1 MPAECCSVV
10 FLSKLILQLLT
21 VTLSNFELI
30 IELET
35 IETLFVPSAVTFSKC
50 RSVTLE
56 DFKLPKKLWYIFF
69 CISENTGNLPFLIVW
84 LLPMNWT
91 VKLPKQLDKESLI

>member
-56 DFKLPKKLWYIFF
+56 DFDTYFF
-69 CISENTGNLPFLIVW
+69 VYQKIQVIYHF
-84 LLPMNWT
+84 
-91 VKLPKQLDKESLI
+91 